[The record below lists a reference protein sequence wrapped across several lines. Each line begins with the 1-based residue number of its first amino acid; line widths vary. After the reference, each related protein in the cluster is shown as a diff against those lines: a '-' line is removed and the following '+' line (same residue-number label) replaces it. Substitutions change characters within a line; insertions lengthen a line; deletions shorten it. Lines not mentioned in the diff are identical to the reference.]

1 MQTLNRNKV
10 ALVLGS
16 FAAIVHLVWALIVGL
31 GWGQAYLDFVF
42 GMHFIT
48 NPYMVADFDLATAV
62 ELIVIAFLVAYI
74 VGYVFA
80 TIWNHFH
87 KE

>member
-16 FAAIVHLVWALIVGL
+16 FAAIVHLVWAAIVWL
-31 GWGQAYLDFVF
+31 GWGQSFLDFVF
-42 GMHFIT
+42 RMHFIF
-48 NPYMVADFDLATAV
+48 NPHIVSDFDLATAV
-62 ELIVIAFLVAYI
+62 GLIVLAFAMAYI
-74 VGYVFA
+74 VGFALA

-87 KE
+87 RE